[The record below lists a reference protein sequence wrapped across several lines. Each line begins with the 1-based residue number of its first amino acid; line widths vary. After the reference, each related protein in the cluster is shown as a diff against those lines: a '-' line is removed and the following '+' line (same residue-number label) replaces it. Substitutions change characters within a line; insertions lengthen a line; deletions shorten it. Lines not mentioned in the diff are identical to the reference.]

1 MTFLRTL
8 IITIN
13 VDVCQNYMS
22 RGYEAPR
29 PHAHSFF
36 YVVVF
41 VTKFIYSRCKLKVI
55 QR

>member
-22 RGYEAPR
+22 RGYEAPFR
-29 PHAHSFF
+29 ILIAFF
-36 YVVVF
+36 FLVVL
-41 VTKFIYSRCKLKVI
+41 VTKFIYSRCKLEVI